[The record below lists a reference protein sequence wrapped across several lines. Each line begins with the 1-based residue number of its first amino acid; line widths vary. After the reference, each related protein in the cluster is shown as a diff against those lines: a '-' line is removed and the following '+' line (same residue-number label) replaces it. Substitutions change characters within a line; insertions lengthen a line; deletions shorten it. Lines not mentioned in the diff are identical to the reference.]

1 MGPLLI
7 LKFGCAS
14 LTSFLLSGDVLFRLA
29 APAIVCS
36 IAGGWLGSRLALK
49 KGAKLVRWVMLGVLA
64 LLTVKLAA
72 EWIAG

>member
-1 MGPLLI
+1 MRRAD
-7 LKFGCAS
+7 CA
-14 LTSFLLSGDVLFRLA
+14 L
-29 APAIVCS
+29 
-36 IAGGWLGSRLALK
+36 AGGWLGSRLALK